1 MHRTTDHPADARGVG
16 LVLASALG
24 FAGMALWAKQAYA
37 DGWAPEALVA
47 VRFILVALAF
57 WGVALARGARLAAA
71 PRRVVAAALVLGLS
85 AYALENHL
93 YFAAVERIDAGLMA
107 LIMSVYPALV
117 VAGAVAL
124 GRERPDTRRV
134 LALAFALGGAVL
146 VLAGG
151 MAGGAAFDMVGVLLA
166 LGSASAYAT
175 YLLAGDKLVC
185 ALDPFLLAALAT
197 TGAAVS
203 LTTSALATGDL
214 ALPAGGAAYGDLLGL
229 VAVSSVLPL
238 GALWLGIRR
247 IGAPTASIVGAVE
260 PAITVTLAALL
271 LGEHLR
277 DLQLLGGALVVG
289 AIVVLNARRPA
300 RAASVLQDE
309 PAADPAPLAAARAA
323 TPEPAPC

>member
-1 MHRTTDHPADARGVG
+1 VPHAPANTADARGVG

-57 WGVALARGARLAAA
+57 WGIALARGAHLARP
-71 PRRVVAAALVLGLS
+71 PRRVVAAALLLGLT

-93 YFAAVERIDAGLMA
+93 YFAAVARIDAGLLA

-124 GRERPDTRRV
+124 GRERPDARRV
-134 LALAFALGGAVL
+134 LALAFAIGGAML

-151 MAGGAAFDMVGVLLA
+151 AGGGFDGIGALLA
-166 LGSASAYAT
+166 LGSATAYAT
-175 YLLAGDKLVC
+175 YLLAGDRLVG

-203 LTTSALATGDL
+203 LTGSALATGDL
-214 ALPAGGAAYGDLLGL
+214 ALPAAGTGAYTDLAGL

-247 IGAPTASIVGAVE
+247 IGAPTAAIVASVE
-260 PAITVTLAALL
+260 PAVTVTLAAVL

-277 DLQLLGGALVVG
+277 DLQLAGGALVVG
-289 AIVVLNARRPA
+289 AVVVLNARRPSRGA
-300 RAASVLQDE
+300 DSVPVDE
-309 PAADPAPLAAARAA
+309 PAADLPAAAPARAA
-323 TPEPAPC
+323 APEPAPC